1 MGYEKKMAVK
11 CDEVSLWLHSQ
22 HRRVVRRPYRQEHQR
37 KVDAAAP
44 LAAQEACNNDEKC
57 GGLYDKGA
65 LEALASSME
74 RTLKEHRVP
83 E

>member
-1 MGYEKKMAVK
+1 MP
-11 CDEVSLWLHSQ
+11 C
-22 HRRVVRRPYRQEHQR
+22 RQEHQR

-65 LEALASSME
+65 SAWC
-74 RTLKEHRVP
+74 
-83 E
+83 